1 MLTVPRK
8 SPQTVTSS
16 GGRIEPVIDGVRVHP
31 QVTQQDERGTLTEIY
46 SPFWDFDDIPLVFV
60 YTVTVRPGK
69 VKGWAVHYEQTDRYF
84 FYQGAL
90 NLVLYDARPES
101 PTRGMV
107 NELFFSEAN
116 RSLVLVPPHVYHAV
130 HNVGT
135 TDGLMINFPSHPY
148 RHADPD
154 KYTLPLRNDLIPYRF
169 ESKLGN

>member
-1 MLTVPRK
+1 MASVPRK
-8 SPQTVTSS
+8 SPPTVTPT
-16 GGRIEPVIDGVRVHP
+16 GERLAPIIHGVRVHQ
-31 QVTQQDERGTLTEIY
+31 QVTQQDDRGSVTELY
-46 SPFWDFDDIPLVFV
+46 SPFWGFDDLPLVFL

-90 NLVLYDARPES
+90 KLVLYDSRPDS
-101 PTRGMV
+101 STYRMI
-107 NELFFSEAN
+107 NELYFSETN

-135 TDGLMINFPSHPY
+135 TDVLMINFPSHPY

-154 KYTLPLRNDLIPYRF
+154 KYTLPLDNDLIPYTF
-169 ESKLGN
+169 ETTLGR